1 MKKNDYAEKD
11 EPLFTKSANEKRKEL
26 LRKMKESSK
35 GTDSSIRDTFNF
47 RSNKTRHKLK
57 QSVIEKTKAAAAAAS
72 GFDPGALA
80 AL

>member
-11 EPLFTKSANEKRKEL
+11 EPLFTKSGKEL

-35 GTDSSIRDTFNF
+35 GTDPSIRDTFNF

-57 QSVIEKTKAAAAAAS
+57 QSVIDRTKAAASAAAAEKVS
-72 GFDPGALA
+72 ESTV
-80 AL
+80 